1 MDSQL
6 IASAL
11 NLLLIAYEIIKF
23 ILKWIISHRA
33 GYIGGM
39 ARIRRKNGD
48 IVGV

>member
-11 NLLLIAYEIIKF
+11 NLLLILYEILKV

-33 GYIGGM
+33 GDIGGM
-39 ARIRRKNGD
+39 ARIRRKKGN